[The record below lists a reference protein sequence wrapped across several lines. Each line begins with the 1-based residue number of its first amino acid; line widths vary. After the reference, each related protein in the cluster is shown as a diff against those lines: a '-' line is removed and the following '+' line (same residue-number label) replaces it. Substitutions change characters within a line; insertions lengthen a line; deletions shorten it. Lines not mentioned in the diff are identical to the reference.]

1 MGSRTARMSQFMP
14 WLDASGR
21 LSALKSA
28 TCIAV
33 VLPALWMGRE
43 FSSGNWDFPSPFV
56 NLIYHSGLW
65 ATYLLLASLSVTP
78 LRRITGW
85 GRLAQLRRLLGL
97 ASFFYALLHIV
108 AWFGLRF
115 WDWGVIGTELLTR
128 LSLWIATLSTLV
140 LFALAVTSFDAA
152 MRAMG
157 ARWKRLH
164 GLVYAAAILAVLHF
178 LLSPGSLQGLP
189 FLMAGA
195 LFWLLGW
202 RILDRRRLG
211 TRPLPL
217 AGLGLAST
225 AVAAFLQPI
234 WLATVQAERSPQPP
248 LSALADNF
256 NPDIWIYLGVP
267 PMWILLVWT
276 IATVSIAAGR
286 QARSLP
292 DEISRPIQ

>member
-1 MGSRTARMSQFMP
+1 MGGRTARLSRFMP

-21 LSALKSA
+21 FSVLKGA
-28 TCIAV
+28 TTVVV

-97 ASFFYALLHIV
+97 ASFFYALLHVV

-115 WDWGVIGTELLTR
+115 WDWSSIGTELLAR
-128 LSLWIATLSTLV
+128 LSLWVATLSTLV

-157 ARWKRLH
+157 SRWKRLH
-164 GLVYAAAILAVLHF
+164 RLVYAAAVLAVLHF
-178 LLSPGSLQGLP
+178 LLSPGSVQGQP

-195 LFWLLGW
+195 LVWLLGW
-202 RILDRRRLG
+202 RLLDRPRLG

-217 AGLGLAST
+217 MWLGLGAA
-225 AVAAFLQPI
+225 AVSALLQPI

-248 LSALADNF
+248 LAALADNF

-267 PMWILLVWT
+267 PMWMLLVWT
-276 IATVSIAAGR
+276 IATVSIAAYR
-286 QARSLP
+286 QRVPLP
-292 DEISRPIQ
+292 DTISRLRE

>member
-1 MGSRTARMSQFMP
+1 MGGRTARIGRFMP

-28 TCIAV
+28 TCVVV
-33 VLPALWMGRE
+33 VLPSLWMGQE

-97 ASFFYALLHIV
+97 ASFFYALLHVV

-140 LFALAVTSFDAA
+140 LFALGVTSFDAA
-152 MRAMG
+152 IRAMG
-157 ARWKRLH
+157 SRWKRLH
-164 GLVYAAAILAVLHF
+164 GLVYGAAILAVLHF

-202 RILDRRRLG
+202 RILDRRQLG

-217 AGLGLAST
+217 AGLGLAAT
-225 AVAAFLQPI
+225 AVAALLQPL

-248 LSALADNF
+248 LAALADNF

-267 PMWILLVWT
+267 PMWMLLVWT
-276 IATVSIAAGR
+276 LATVSIAAQR
-286 QARSLP
+286 HSRSLL
-292 DEISRPIQ
+292 DEISRPH